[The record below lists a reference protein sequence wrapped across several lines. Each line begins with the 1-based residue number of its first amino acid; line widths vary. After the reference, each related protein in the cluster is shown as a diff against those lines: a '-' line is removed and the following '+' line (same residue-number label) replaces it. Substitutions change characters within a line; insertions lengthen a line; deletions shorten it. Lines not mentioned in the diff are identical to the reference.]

1 MAEFKTE
8 PLGKFTITVSDDHT
22 FGTDA
27 VLLADFAARH
37 VSKLACDLGTGCG
50 IIPLLLLKSERAN
63 RVFGVEIQKEGAALA
78 ALNAEKNG
86 ITDKL
91 SALCLDLKE
100 VKGNLPQGAFDLV
113 TCNPPYNADGS
124 GNKNENGAKKIAR
137 HETMCSFSDVVS
149 AAKYLLK
156 YGGRFCVCNRPER
169 LGDMICEMHL
179 AGIEPKVLREVIQR
193 KGKAAW
199 LVLLEGKV
207 GAKPGMEIMPP
218 LFVEENGELSDEMM
232 QIYGDYKDGKSRN
245 I

>member
-8 PLGKFTITVSDDHT
+8 PLGKFNITVSDDHT

-27 VLLADFAARH
+27 VLLADFAVRH
-37 VSKLACDLGTGCG
+37 ITRNACDLGTGCG
-50 IIPLLLLKSERAN
+50 IIPLLMLKSERAS

-86 ITDKL
+86 VTDKF

-100 VKGNLPQGAFDLV
+100 VKNNLPQGAFDLV

-137 HETMCSFSDVVS
+137 HETMCSFSDVVA

-156 YGGRFCVCNRPER
+156 FGGRLCVCNRPER
-169 LGDMICEMHL
+169 LGDMICEMRL

-199 LVLLEGKV
+199 LVLLEGKM
-207 GAKPGMEIMPP
+207 GAKPGMEIMHP

-232 QIYGDYKDGKSRN
+232 QIYGDYKEGKTRS